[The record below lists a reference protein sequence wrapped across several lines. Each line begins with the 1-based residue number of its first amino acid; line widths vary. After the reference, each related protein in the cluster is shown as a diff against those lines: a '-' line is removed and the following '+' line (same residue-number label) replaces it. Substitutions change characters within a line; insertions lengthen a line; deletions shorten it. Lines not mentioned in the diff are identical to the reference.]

1 MALKQAGFDDFV
13 ILERAGDLGGTWRDN
28 TYPGCACDIPSV
40 LYSWTAEQNPRWSQ
54 AFAGQQEIWDYMED
68 VVARHDLARHI
79 RLHSEVLSMRWD
91 TDGQRWEAETS
102 QGTFTADVAVS
113 AVGALA
119 DPAIPDLPGLDTFN
133 GNVFHSARWDH
144 DHDLTGR
151 QVAVVGT
158 GASAIQFVPE
168 IQPRVKRL
176 HLFQRTPPWV
186 MPRVNPAIPEEWKQR
201 FAEHPKLQHA
211 LRTAVFSLFESFHA
225 MFTHP
230 RLSKLTERRA
240 RGHIARQVADPV
252 LREQLTPDL
261 PPRLQ
266 AHPRL
271 ERLVPGDLLRE
282 RRHRERRD
290 REVTPTG
297 IVDDDGVEHEVDTII
312 FGTGFKVTDPPIG
325 HRVTGPDG
333 SDARGEPGRGAPR
346 PTSASPSPASRT
358 SSCCSAPT
366 RASATTRCC

>member
-79 RLHSEVLSMRWD
+79 RFDCEVLRC
-91 TDGQRWEAETS
+91 A
-102 QGTFTADVAVS
+102 GTPTPNGGRPRRARGPFTADVAVS

-119 DPAIPDLPGLDTFN
+119 DPAIPDLPGLDTFT
-133 GNVFHSARWDH
+133 GKVFHSARWDH

-168 IQPRVKRL
+168 IQPRVERL

-186 MPRVNPAIPEEWKQR
+186 MPRANPAIPEEWKQR
-201 FAEHPKLQHA
+201 FAEYPKLQLA

-240 RGHIARQVADPV
+240 RGHIAARSPIPSCASSSRRP
-252 LREQLTPDL
+252 TASGASGSSAPTM
-261 PPRLQ
+261 
-266 AHPRL
+266 
-271 ERLVPGDLLRE
+271 VPGDLLRE
-282 RRHRERRD
+282 RRHRQRRNP
-290 REVTPTG
+290 R
-297 IVDDDGVEHEVDTII
+297 
-312 FGTGFKVTDPPIG
+312 G
-325 HRVTGPDG
+325 HPHRDHRWRGRR
-333 SDARGEPGRGAPR
+333 ARG
-346 PTSASPSPASRT
+346 
-358 SSCCSAPT
+358 
-366 RASATTRCC
+366 